1 MINVRYHIIT
11 LVAVFLALAI
21 GLVAG
26 STVIQQSLVDQ
37 LEGNL
42 DNLDSRL
49 QEVEK
54 RNGQLDDQLG
64 QLRERDKA
72 LGDQGP
78 AQLLANRLEG
88 TTVLMIGV
96 DGIDEGSMQ
105 SLRQTLGTSGAQL
118 TGTLWLR
125 DRLAL
130 TDDQSIE
137 DLATVLG
144 VATRNPAALQAEL
157 AQRVGDLLAVAA
169 APTEV
174 IEAATTTT
182 TRPVVSGD
190 TAAGAATRLMTL
202 LADLQQARFV
212 DLDGG
217 LSDTRPAQLV
227 GVRLVVAGGTGAKVG
242 EDAVVMPLLER
253 LSQDVDPVAV
263 AVEAAPADPEA
274 PRSVFVSAVR
284 SDRRLRDRL
293 STVDDA
299 ETFVGWAATVLALDD
314 LGRGRVGHYGV
325 SSGAERLLPEPAPS

>member
-1 MINVRYHIIT
+1 MINIRYHIIT

-49 QEVEK
+49 QDVEK
-54 RNGQLDDQLG
+54 RNGELDGQLG
-64 QLRERDKA
+64 QLRDRDKA
-72 LGDQGP
+72 LADQGP
-78 AQLLANRLEG
+78 AQLLANRLQG
-88 TTVLMIGV
+88 TSVLMIGV
-96 DGIDEGSMQ
+96 DGIDEGSLQ
-105 SLRQTLGTSGAQL
+105 SLREALGTSGAEL

-130 TDDQSIE
+130 SDEQSID
-137 DLATVLG
+137 DLATILG
-144 VATRNPAALQAEL
+144 VATKNPAALQAEL

-169 APTEV
+169 APVEV
-174 IEAATTTT
+174 VEEATTTT

-190 TAAGAATRLMTL
+190 TAAGAAARLMTL
-202 LADLQQARFV
+202 LTDLQQARFV

-217 LSDTRPAQLV
+217 LDQVRPVQLV
-227 GVRLVVAGGTGAKVG
+227 GVRLVVASGTGAKVG
-242 EDAVVMPLLER
+242 EAAVVLPMLER
-253 LSQDVDPVAV
+253 LGQDVDPVAV
-263 AVEAAPADPEA
+263 AVEAAPTDPEA
-274 PRSVFVSAVR
+274 PKSVFVSAVR

-299 ETFVGWAATVLALDD
+299 EAFVGWAATVLALAD

-325 SSGAERLLPEPAPS
+325 ASGAERLLPEPAPS